1 MRQDKQPMQALCGK
15 WHPSCFKY
23 CKIFLKCIW
32 LSIFSYLRFNPF
44 CRLLRVILS
53 LSRRCS
59 ECKQTLSSVYFARG
73 NVLYCKK
80 DYSIKFRS
88 TCHACERFI
97 TGPVMV
103 RIINLKVINW
113 TPTIKFQPLR
123 VWQIKAWIV
132 VQQYWL
138 SVLYQA
144 SLI

>member
-1 MRQDKQPMQALCGK
+1 MRQDKQPVQALGGK

-23 CKIFLKCIW
+23 CKVFQKCIC
-32 LSIFSYLRFNPF
+32 LFTCSYLRFNPF
-44 CRLLRVILS
+44 FRLVTVMS

-80 DYSIKFRS
+80 DYSMKFRS

-103 RIINLKVINW
+103 RIIKRSR
-113 TPTIKFQPLR
+113 P
-123 VWQIKAWIV
+123 
-132 VQQYWL
+132 Y
-138 SVLYQA
+138 
-144 SLI
+144 